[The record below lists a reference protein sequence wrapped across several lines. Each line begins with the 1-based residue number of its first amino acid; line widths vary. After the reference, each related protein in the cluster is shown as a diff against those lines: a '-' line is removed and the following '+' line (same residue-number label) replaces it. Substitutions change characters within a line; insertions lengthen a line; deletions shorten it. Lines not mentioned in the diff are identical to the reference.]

1 MIRALLV
8 LMLGAFVSQT
18 TEYLPIG
25 LLSRIAADLRVS
37 HAAVGSLVTGYA
49 WIITLT
55 VIPLTLSTNRIDR
68 RPLFLVLL
76 GIITLC
82 NGLALITHSWGQL
95 MGLRIVAAL
104 GHGVFWSSLASYA
117 VRIAPSMAASRATAW
132 VFSGISLAIVAG
144 VPLSTALGQ
153 AFDWQQGFAI
163 FGAFGLIILI
173 MGYFWLPP
181 MAVAARGEGAG
192 FPHRNWPLYG
202 AAAVT
207 LLIITAHFNGYTYI
221 TPLVTETLGMRGA
234 RLPLA
239 LLVFG
244 LAGAAG
250 TLLAGWLG
258 PRPMRLAVVSAIG
271 IVISQLLMLCFAGL
285 PGISWLVMAL
295 WGASIAML
303 IIGLQSWVIELAPGQ
318 AEAASALYVM
328 TFNIGIGAGAMSG
341 GIWMDHYGAQTLLLA
356 GAGLGIIAVA
366 SFLLPPYW
374 QKTGRKP
381 AGEISQRKAGNTAEN
396 RE

>member
-25 LLSRIAADLRVS
+25 LLSRIAEDLQVNQ
-37 HAAVGSLVTGYA
+37 AAVGALVTGYA

-55 VIPLTLSTNRIDR
+55 VIPITLMTNRVNR
-68 RPLFLVLL
+68 RTLFLALL
-76 GIITLC
+76 TIITLC
-82 NGLALITHSWGQL
+82 NGLALFTHSRGVL
-95 MGLRIVAAL
+95 MALRIVAAL

-117 VRIAPSMAASRATAW
+117 VRIAPGMPPSRATAW
-132 VFSGISLAIVAG
+132 VFSGISLSIVGG

-173 MGYFWLPP
+173 MGYFWLPSVEIGAP
-181 MAVAARGEGAG
+181 GAG
-192 FPHRNWPLYG
+192 ASFPRRNWPLYG
-202 AAAVT
+202 AAIVT

-221 TPLVTETLGMRGA
+221 TPLVTDTLGMRGA

-239 LLVFG
+239 LLAFG
-244 LAGAAG
+244 LSGAAG

-258 PRPMRLAVVSAIG
+258 PRPMRLAVFSAAG
-271 IVISQLLMLCFAGL
+271 IVISQLLMLWFARY
-285 PGISWLVMAL
+285 PGVSWLVMVI
-295 WGASIAML
+295 WGAAIAML

-341 GIWMDHYGAQTLLLA
+341 GLWMDSYGPGALLQA
-356 GAGLGIIAVA
+356 GAGLGIIAVL
-366 SFLLPPYW
+366 SFIMPVYL
-374 QKTGRKP
+374 Q
-381 AGEISQRKAGNTAEN
+381 SSRKAALHKGTIH
-396 RE
+396 R